1 VADMSGPVRWGVLG
15 ATSLIYTAAL
25 RDAFAACDDAEV
37 VATASRSGSGHAST
51 APTRYGDYAALI
63 ADPAVEAVYIPLPN
77 ALHEPWTLAAAEAG
91 KHVLCEKPLAP
102 DAAGARRMADACANA
117 GVTLFEAYM
126 TPFHPRSARW
136 ERMVSDGWVGRP
148 LHGTARF
155 TFPHPDPSDHR
166 WRADAG
172 GGALLDVGIY
182 CLEPLLRAGGWR
194 PGDELPDASARET
207 VAGSGVDATFTG
219 WLSFASGFT
228 AALCCSFDAPEAQ
241 TLEVVGTEGS
251 LRVTRAFTPGVDDR
265 TITGVRRDGVT
276 VALTGTG
283 DAMYRSMIAH
293 VTEVIRGRQPSRRP
307 PDASVALA
315 EVIDH
320 LKAAA
325 RSSPH
330 ATGSEQ
336 PSEAA
341 T

>member
-1 VADMSGPVRWGVLG
+1 VADVTGPVRWGVLG

-25 RDAFAACDDAEV
+25 RAAFASSADAEV
-37 VATASRSGSGHAST
+37 VATASRSGPDHDGG
-51 APTRYGDYAALI
+51 APQRHGDYADLI

-77 ALHEPWTLAAAEAG
+77 DQHERWTLAAAAAG

-102 DAAGARRMADACANA
+102 DADTARRMADACAAA

-136 ERMVSDGWVGRP
+136 DRMIADGWVGRP

-155 TFPHPDPSDHR
+155 TFPHPDPTDHR

-194 PGDELPDASARET
+194 VGDDPPEVTADAMVT
-207 VAGSGVDATFTG
+207 DDGIDATFAA
-219 WLSFASGFT
+219 WLSFDSGFT
-228 AALCCSFDAPEAQ
+228 AALCCSFDAPESQ
-241 TLEVVGTEGS
+241 VLEVVGTDGA
-251 LRVTRAFTPGVDDR
+251 LRVARAFTPDIDDR

-276 VALTGTG
+276 VALTGPG
-283 DAMYRSMIAH
+283 GAMYRSMIDH
-293 VTEVIRGRQPSRRP
+293 VTAVIRGRQRSRRP
-307 PDASVALA
+307 PGASIALA
-315 EVIDH
+315 EVVEH
-320 LKAAA
+320 LRAAA
-325 RSSPH
+325 RTRPR
-330 ATGSEQ
+330 APGTER
-336 PSEAA
+336 PSEAP